1 MNLRLREH
9 VAFVLIAG
17 DIFDGDWLDYNT
29 GLYFVSQ
36 MARLREAGIAVFAIA
51 GNHDAKSRMTRAFKL
66 PDNVRYLATEKPET
80 RIWLITMLRSTD
92 RGLPLRRSSKIY
104 PWLIHQP
111 IVGCSISEFCTLVQL
126 GAMAMSV
133 MLLVRL
139 MDCDQ
144 EITGIGAGHV
154 HTGEQLCDDPII
166 AFPGNLQGRHIREAG
181 PKGCLVVTVD
191 DNHAVGIDFQPLDV
205 LRWKRATVDISLSSD
220 VDDALSKVQ
229 QELLQIQRQAEN
241 RCTAVRVVLTGTTVV
256 HQAILA
262 KRGDLQP
269 SPCGRDRC
277 WIWQLVG

>member
-1 MNLRLREH
+1 
-9 VAFVLIAG
+9 
-17 DIFDGDWLDYNT
+17 
-29 GLYFVSQ
+29 
-36 MARLREAGIAVFAIA
+36 
-51 GNHDAKSRMTRAFKL
+51 
-66 PDNVRYLATEKPET
+66 
-80 RIWLITMLRSTD
+80 MLRSTD

-111 IVGCSISEFCTLVQL
+111 IVGCSISEFCTLCNW
-126 GAMAMSV
+126 ARMAMSV

-144 EITGIGAGHV
+144 EITGIGRVGHV

-220 VDDALSKVQ
+220 VDNALSKVQ
-229 QELLQIQRQAEN
+229 QELLQIQRRAEN

-256 HQAILA
+256 HRRSWQSA
-262 KRGDLQP
+262 RRSQP